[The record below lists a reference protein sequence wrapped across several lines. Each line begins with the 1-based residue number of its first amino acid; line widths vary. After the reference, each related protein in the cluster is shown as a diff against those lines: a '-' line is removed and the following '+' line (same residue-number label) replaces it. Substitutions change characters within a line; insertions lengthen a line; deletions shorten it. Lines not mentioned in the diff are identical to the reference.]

1 MKMNDA
7 ERFEQIFLSQVTRP
21 GADKLLEW
29 LKSTDFFTA
38 PASTRFHG
46 AYPGGLVKHSLNVYY
61 ALLGNF
67 NLRGLY
73 SPQTQAIVAL
83 LHDVCKANYYAGE
96 YPDYTVKDQ
105 MPMGHGE
112 KSVYLVMKRMEL
124 TDDEALAIR
133 WHMGAYDD
141 AFRGGSRALNAAM
154 ERTPLVLELHY
165 ADMIATQ
172 REKHEEVL

>member
-1 MKMNDA
+1 M
-7 ERFEQIFLSQVTRP
+7 P
-21 GADKLLEW
+21 
-29 LKSTDFFTA
+29 
-38 PASTRFHG
+38 
-46 AYPGGLVKHSLNVYY
+46 
-61 ALLGNF
+61 LLGNF

-112 KSVYLVMKRMEL
+112 KSVYLVMKHMEL

-172 REKHEEVL
+172 REKHEEGL

>member
-1 MKMNDA
+1 M
-7 ERFEQIFLSQVTRP
+7 
-21 GADKLLEW
+21 
-29 LKSTDFFTA
+29 
-38 PASTRFHG
+38 
-46 AYPGGLVKHSLNVYY
+46 
-61 ALLGNF
+61 
-67 NLRGLY
+67 
-73 SPQTQAIVAL
+73 AL

-172 REKHEEVL
+172 REKNEEVL

>member
-1 MKMNDA
+1 MNDA
-7 ERFEQIFLSQVTRP
+7 ERFEQIFLSQVVRP

-73 SPQTQAIVAL
+73 SPQTQAI
-83 LHDVCKANYYAGE
+83 GE

-112 KSVYLVMKRMEL
+112 KSVYLVMKHMEL

>member
-1 MKMNDA
+1 MA
-7 ERFEQIFLSQVTRP
+7 EKHGLLHGSGQHTVSRGLSGRAGEAQYECV
-21 GADKLLEW
+21 LC
-29 LKSTDFFTA
+29 
-38 PASTRFHG
+38 PA
-46 AYPGGLVKHSLNVYY
+46 
-61 ALLGNF
+61 GNI

-112 KSVYLVMKRMEL
+112 KSVYLVMKHMEL

-141 AFRGGSRALNAAM
+141 AFHGGSRALNAAM